1 MNRALGSL
9 GLAMR
14 SGRVQ
19 CGEAV
24 CDRLIKTG
32 EAKLILIDG
41 GISAGSRKAITDACR
56 YYGVPWRAVPA
67 GELGQA
73 VGKPGRRTA
82 AVTDETFAARLSAML
97 GPDDEIKE

>member
-41 GISAGSRKAITDACR
+41 GISAGSSCPVSMKWGAPVVCFFVKAR
-56 YYGVPWRAVPA
+56 
-67 GELGQA
+67 
-73 VGKPGRRTA
+73 
-82 AVTDETFAARLSAML
+82 M
-97 GPDDEIKE
+97 